1 MAPGFHRDGHG
12 TRANPE
18 FYHTV
23 PVSSR
28 PCRLFLSFPGGK
40 PPVRPPGPP
49 FAIVCSRAWWRRPAA
64 PI

>member
-28 PCRLFLSFPGGK
+28 PCRLFLSSR
-40 PPVRPPGPP
+40 VASLP
-49 FAIVCSRAWWRRPAA
+49 FARLGRPLQ
-64 PI
+64 